1 MKRIFLTMIIS
12 FLLCLSFQLNTFASG
27 VGGALDVVQGSNID
41 PRTDSRYKDNYELD
55 LSNSYDK
62 VLSKCDAKK
71 YGDVVLSFI
80 DYGSDKAYKLKA
92 YIRFW
97 YDDSFNEYGKPCL
110 LFRDDISINGSSTL
124 YDVLTFYMGNSQ
136 TVNPTVSMTNCYETV
151 TYTFA
156 TRQIKGNNK
165 SITLFDYYGSKRDV
179 EILYSDFPIFQNQD
193 DLTYYLE
200 TGIIRNAFYDASVKD
215 YSSELYFESFE
226 VIPHASNR
234 VGSYYFDVKY
244 ELSDY
249 AKKNIDK
256 LNLNFENMHQIDFS
270 SLDDLIKTTYETKWY
285 SNSIALSNYPYG
297 FCIYVKDLGCYA
309 EAVEGLTPFENIII
323 GNIFIIDTVDTIL
336 QSLMPN
342 VSTVRVERSVLYF
355 KFNLRFSSSSGAVFG
370 KRNDFTYDFISKE
383 NSKNIY
389 TPNIQK
395 DNNGNT
401 TFVKDADGN
410 ITYTQEGDT
419 ISSNDYYYNNVEDD
433 GDTVVNNYFYY
444 DKDGNEKKITE
455 DEYNNNAFTVIGG
468 NSSATGGNSSIGDI
482 NININ
487 NNMGH
492 GDYVDISPSD
502 YKLFI
507 DALQS
512 LFAELDTN
520 GGLFL
525 MLGDIYSMF
534 PTKIW
539 LIVGGG
545 LSAVIIV
552 SVIKIARG

>member
-1 MKRIFLTMIIS
+1 MKRIILTMIIS
-12 FLLCLSFQLNTFASG
+12 FLLCLSIPLDAFASG

-55 LSNSYDK
+55 FSNPYDK
-62 VLSKCDAKK
+62 VISQCDAKK

-110 LFRDDISINGSSTL
+110 FFSDNQQINGSDAV
-124 YDVLTFYMGNSQ
+124 YDVLTFKMGNSQ
-136 TVNPTVSMTNCYETV
+136 TVNPTVSMTNCYETS
-151 TYTFA
+151 TYSFEV
-156 TRQIKGNNK
+156 RQIKGNNK
-165 SITLFDYYGSKRDV
+165 SIELFSYYSSKRDV
-179 EILYSDFPIFQNQD
+179 EILYSDFPVFKNQD
-193 DLTYYLE
+193 DVTYYLE
-200 TGIIRNAFYDASVKD
+200 TGIIRNAFYDTSPKD
-215 YSSELYFESFE
+215 YSSELYFKSFE
-226 VIPHASNR
+226 VIPHASN
-234 VGSYYFDVKY
+234 SAKYYYFDIKY

-249 AKKNIDK
+249 AKKNIDN
-256 LNLNFENMHQIDFS
+256 LNLNFENCYRWEAS
-270 SLDDLIKTTYETKWY
+270 SDLKPLVECRNTGWR
-285 SNSIALSNYPYG
+285 SNSISLKEYPFGFSIDVMHLSCYQYAVDKWGMKPECFVGNSVMMN
-297 FCIYVKDLGCYA
+297 IADTLLGGWLPGVNI
-309 EAVEGLTPFENIII
+309 VEISESF
-323 GNIFIIDTVDTIL
+323 
-336 QSLMPN
+336 
-342 VSTVRVERSVLYF
+342 LYF
-355 KFNLRFSSSSGAVFG
+355 RFNLRFNSNNGLVVG
-370 KRNDFTYDFISKE
+370 KRSDFTYDILNKKIE
-383 NSKNIY
+383 KYIY
-389 TPNIQK
+389 TPNTQT
-395 DNNGNT
+395 DGNGNT

-492 GDYVDISPSD
+492 GDYVNISPSD

-512 LFAELDTN
+512 LFAEVDTN

-525 MLGDIYSMF
+525 LLKDIYSMY
-534 PTKIW
+534 PPEIW
-539 LIVGGG
+539 LVVGGG
-545 LSAVIIV
+545 LSAVVIV
-552 SVIKIARG
+552 SIVKIARG